1 MDHPDKALQEVDLLF
16 ARRAVGDERAVELHG
31 VHGNVQ
37 DGVQHRIPR
46 PEVIDGR
53 VDAHAP
59 QRDEKRLRVLVLV
72 HGGGLDEFYDAA
84 PAAVV
89 GERVIAGKGR
99 VPRAV
104 QQVLATEAERNPAPE
119 LALALLL
126 YRPKSIMRMPLSS
139 AVFQLFA
146 QNSPK
151 CKGAK
156 FLNMVAPSMRTGE
169 TLRYPSRQNRT
180 VAGLPEHPISDQIV
194 SFSLF
199 SQVKSPS
206 KNPDTHDVTTTP
218 MRTRPSTPIPSIP
231 SPWTAA
237 RW

>member
-104 QQVLATEAERNPAPE
+104 QQVLATEAASCGCPCFRRFSNYLPKI
-119 LALALLL
+119 
-126 YRPKSIMRMPLSS
+126 RPNAKGRSFSIW
-139 AVFQLFA
+139 
-146 QNSPK
+146 
-151 CKGAK
+151 
-156 FLNMVAPSMRTGE
+156 
-169 TLRYPSRQNRT
+169 SRQACELGKHCVIHPDRT
-180 VAGLPEHPISDQIV
+180 VR
-194 SFSLF
+194 SLGCQNTLLVTRLF
-199 SQVKSPS
+199 HFPYFRRS
-206 KNPDTHDVTTTP
+206 KARQKILTP
-218 MRTRPSTPIPSIP
+218 MMLLQHL
-231 SPWTAA
+231 
-237 RW
+237 